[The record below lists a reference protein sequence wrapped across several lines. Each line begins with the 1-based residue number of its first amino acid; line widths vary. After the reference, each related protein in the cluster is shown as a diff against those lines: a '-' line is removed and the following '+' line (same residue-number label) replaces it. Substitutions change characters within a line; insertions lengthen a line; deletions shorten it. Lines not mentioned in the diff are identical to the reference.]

1 MSYLEYNIRTVP
13 TGLRKILYLNYPII
27 LLLVTIASIGFLM
40 LYSVAG
46 GTLQPWAEPQI
57 KRFGLGLAV
66 MLFVAMVPIYVWRNV
81 AGLGY
86 LVSLVLLV
94 ASIGSLGLR
103 GLNFGIDFTGGTLVE
118 LEYAQ
123 SVDPVTVR
131 AVLGDAGIDDAIV
144 QYFGTSRD
152 ILVRLPAHTTPWPS

>member
-27 LLLVTIASIGFLM
+27 LLLLTIASIGFLM

-66 MLFVAMVPIYVWRNV
+66 MLFVAMVPLYVWRNV

-86 LVSLVLLV
+86 LV
-94 ASIGSLGLR
+94 
-103 GLNFGIDFTGGTLVE
+103 
-118 LEYAQ
+118 
-123 SVDPVTVR
+123 
-131 AVLGDAGIDDAIV
+131 
-144 QYFGTSRD
+144 
-152 ILVRLPAHTTPWPS
+152 